1 MKNRMEYF
9 AAGAILSF
17 VLFVLPPV
25 SVHAPNASEFTGST
39 WHLLWPFLV
48 LFVIGTIITAVIS
61 RLTSF
66 RPILLVLYLATSV
79 AGLVTSQILLGS
91 NKIVLDGGIHAY
103 RASTSA
109 VVGEIV
115 LLASIF
121 VLAVVL
127 RRRIYA
133 NRRFVTAV
141 VFLWAFLAAAVPS
154 LAYLSPRQ
162 DVPALSRRQII
173 PGSGDRTSRL
183 EPLARLSS
191 KLNLLH
197 VMFDSLQSDA
207 FMRILEQ
214 DSSLRQEFEGFVLY
228 KEHSGYSNWTS
239 ISLPALLSGRLY
251 FEKHTDKAETA
262 LDIVRRWTTE
272 ESLMARLAAQGFDVS
287 ALQPGRFLC
296 EGASYPCTT
305 VELNFDELK
314 QWVNTLELKL
324 NEETP
329 LFTGEQ
335 ALLAD
340 LSLLRLSPTI
350 ARAAIYND
358 GRFLLSQG
366 RAASINDLTPIEKDI
381 VLSVGLASY
390 LGKNFAAVNETPTY
404 KFIHFFPPHKPFILG
419 KDCGLRRASLARGG
433 AEETWDNYLEQAHCA
448 VRLFVGLLR
457 KLKEL
462 GIYDNT
468 VIVLQ
473 ADTGLGMSPGAEK
486 RPEEPI
492 VSELGNYTVSD
503 LIGYAQPV
511 FAIKQLAA
519 RGPLATSNE
528 LTHHRDTIPMVMSA
542 ISGVETQPS
551 SSFRSKPGTRQQPR
565 PFVVSGILRPG
576 VRRITPF
583 ELFEITGPLRD
594 FENWT
599 FKGQFKAPGEL
610 AQPLREI
617 DSVLLEVT
625 PKGKISIGDTITLS
639 AIVSGG
645 EPDLLYLFFHRT
657 GEGKLGLIQSW
668 SFRSE
673 ARWTVGETHRNRCV
687 LELLVA
693 VRNEGSPEKNNKS
706 FELAVPLKRPGCP

>member
-1 MKNRMEYF
+1 MKNRTEHF
-9 AAGAILSF
+9 AAGAIMSF

-25 SVHAPNASEFTGST
+25 SVHAPNASEFGGSA
-39 WHLLWPFLV
+39 WQLLWPFLV
-48 LFVIGTIITAVIS
+48 LFVIGTIITAVIAH
-61 RLTSF
+61 LASF
-66 RPILLVLYLATSV
+66 RPILLVLYLSTSI
-79 AGLVTSQILLGS
+79 AALVTSQILSGS
-91 NKIVLDGGIHAY
+91 HKIVLDGGVHAY
-103 RASTSA
+103 RASTFA
-109 VVGEIV
+109 AAGEIV
-115 LLASIF
+115 LLGGIF
-121 VLAVVL
+121 VLALVL
-127 RRRIYA
+127 RRQIYA

-141 VFLWAFLAAAVPS
+141 ISLWALLAAAVPS
-154 LAYLSPRQ
+154 LAYLS
-162 DVPALSRRQII
+162 SRQI
-173 PGSGDRTSRL
+173 DRTSRL

-191 KLNLLH
+191 KLNVLH

-207 FMRILEQ
+207 FMEILER
-214 DSSLRQEFEGFVLY
+214 DPSLRQEFEGFVLY

-239 ISLPALLSGRLY
+239 ISIPALLAGHLY
-251 FEKHTDKAETA
+251 FDEHTDKTETA
-262 LDIVRRWTTE
+262 QDIIRRWTTE
-272 ESLMARLAAQGFDVS
+272 ESLMARLAARGFDVS
-287 ALQPGRFLC
+287 AMQPGRFLC

-305 VELNFDELK
+305 LEVNFDQLK
-314 QWVNTLELKL
+314 QWAKNTPALKL
-324 NEETP
+324 NDDSR

-340 LSLLRLSPTI
+340 LSLLRLSPSI
-350 ARAAIYND
+350 VKAAIYND

-366 RAASINDLTPIEKDI
+366 RVASVDDLTPIQKDV
-381 VLSVGLASY
+381 VLSVGFASY
-390 LGKNFAAVNETPTY
+390 LGKNFTAVGETPAY
-404 KFIHFFPPHKPFILG
+404 KFIHIFPPHKPFVLG
-419 KDCGLRRASLARGG
+419 KDCGLQRASLARGG

-448 VRLFVGLLR
+448 IRLFVGLLR

-492 VSELGNYTVSD
+492 VSELGNYTVSN

-639 AIVSGG
+639 AMVSGG

-657 GEGKLGLIQSW
+657 GEGKLGLIQNW